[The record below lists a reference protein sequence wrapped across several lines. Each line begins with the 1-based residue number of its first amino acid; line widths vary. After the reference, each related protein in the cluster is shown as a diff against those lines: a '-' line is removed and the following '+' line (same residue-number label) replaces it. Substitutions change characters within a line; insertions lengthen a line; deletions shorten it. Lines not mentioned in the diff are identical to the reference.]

1 MSCCSATSTQ
11 PTNPGGKNPINVA
24 ILQHDHLDISAYRKV
39 DEIPFDFERRR
50 LSIVTEAQEERLLIT
65 KGAPESVL
73 SCCAQFEVQG
83 QTHLLD
89 EGVRAKCQAIYDGLS
104 ATGYRVL
111 AVASR
116 PVAPQ
121 EAYRI
126 ADEHNLALAGFLA
139 FADPPLADAAESLAA
154 LRRDGV
160 MVKILTG
167 DSDLVAH
174 HVCAQV
180 GLDAQHIVLGDE
192 LDRVSVT
199 FATGAH
205 HA

>member
-1 MSCCSATSTQ
+1 MTLAQHVDALGTPADHVLLLGYLNATYES
-11 PTNPGGKNPINVA
+11 GVKNPINVA

-89 EGVRAKCQAIYDGLS
+89 EGARAKCQAIYDGLS

-116 PVAPQ
+116 PAAP
-121 EAYRI
+121 
-126 ADEHNLALAGFLA
+126 
-139 FADPPLADAAESLAA
+139 
-154 LRRDGV
+154 
-160 MVKILTG
+160 
-167 DSDLVAH
+167 
-174 HVCAQV
+174 
-180 GLDAQHIVLGDE
+180 
-192 LDRVSVT
+192 
-199 FATGAH
+199 
-205 HA
+205 